1 MFLLLDVNIAK
12 AASSCPLDSV
22 LTYGINSVLTE
33 VSIYD
38 AVEDTSR
45 TTVWTVNPDGTR
57 IGKFREESY
66 SSTLKTMT
74 ASYEWDNSTHNW
86 KGTDKKEY
94 VYKYF
99 AGKKK
104 QISETTFKW
113 INAKWVADQRKTNN
127 YDDAAREIE
136 YFEYSRNTTT
146 NQLQPISGYRYEW
159 IDDTRKSME
168 EIYSTYSN
176 GAWTEGTKQEW
187 NYDAEGHQTLYAYYG
202 SIVNGR
208 FVGDSKEEWGFTDNV
223 QTMHATYVWADVEW
237 AGVLKEV
244 LVNDSLGRAT
254 LHETYDWYN
263 SDWSMTL
270 REIAAFDEAGH
281 QILIENY
288 TGENGVPTGTQ
299 KEEYAY
305 SGDTLIL
312 SIVYKWSASK
322 INWIGSTYEKWE
334 YNGPTG
340 EKTYYEKQVWRN
352 SAWGD
357 SIQEIW
363 EFNGP
368 SNQQTLHEKYV
379 WNKDAASL
387 LPTLEYTDEYDSDD
401 HLIRKEYYTFTNG
414 VRVGKTY
421 YTYTYENGKKT
432 AYTVYAWENGAW
444 VGDMNEIWEFNGP
457 SNKQTKHEKF
467 VWENGA
473 WTTTLRE
480 ITSFTGS
487 YATLKEKYELVN
499 GVLIGTEKEIYSYN
513 GSKKIESIVYK
524 WVNNAWVEDTK
535 ENWDPSSTKPTLHE
549 QFTWNGEWVKILQ
562 ENTTYSGSNKTLV
575 ENYALIEGV
584 WTGTEK
590 ETWAYSGSQLTKHE
604 QFAWDGD
611 WVKTLEE
618 NTIYE
623 GSIITK
629 IENYQLLEGVWT
641 GTKREEYTYDGS
653 TKTLELI
660 YQWYNNAWMYQTK
673 EEWTFDSGHQ
683 TLHEKDGWNGAEWIP
698 MQREVAAFDAEG
710 NQTLVENYVLYTTGW
725 TGLKKEEYIFNEEK
739 EKISIITYQWSEGY
753 WVYATRYEAG
763 YQDGDAQVTEVNY
776 TWNGSVWMPSNN
788 KTATTYVDD
797 KLSLVLTYAWD
808 AVNDQWVDGA
818 RRVYVYD
825 TKDRLIGDTT
835 YHYIN
840 SVWEYYA
847 LQTHGYNAENRD
859 TLAITATWDGTQ
871 WVSSYINKEIYRY
884 NSSGKLILVEICDGV
899 GEGAWTKG
907 TKMEYQYNAADQ
919 QTFFQSYEWKNGKWQ
934 NKSQTIYQYND
945 ANRKV
950 LYQQRNWSNNT
961 WINDKKTEYDYDGAG
976 NQTME
981 AQYNGNG
988 TAWKGTSKWERIYD
1002 EKNRV
1007 SQYTKFSWRSNTWR
1021 GSTRENFTYDE
1032 NDRVLECIQ
1041 SSYYSSSNAWIQEY
1055 KINYEYN
1062 NSTQPSSTRKY
1073 WLDGTQW
1080 ILYELSEKKYDVS
1093 DKKLRSETEG
1103 SWDYEVVTSYTSR
1116 YYSYACDPMTIS
1128 FVNYD
1133 GTVLETKTV
1142 YKGDLPEY
1150 TGETPTK
1157 TDAANT
1163 YVFLGWT
1170 PAVVPANGNATY
1182 TATYSSSLNQYT
1194 VIFKNDDGTVLSNQ
1208 TLYHGATPTCAEPS
1222 KTADAEYTY
1231 TFAGWTPEVTTVSAD
1246 ITYTAIY
1253 SATKNK
1259 YTITWRDD
1267 DNSLIDAT
1275 EVAYG
1280 VVPTHANPS
1289 KQATKEYS
1297 YTFAGWSP
1305 QVVSVTGDATY
1316 IATYTGTK
1324 KSYTITWLNSDNT
1337 SLGTTTVEYGVVPTP
1352 VNVPD
1357 KTNTAQ
1363 YTYTFAGWT
1372 PEVAAV
1378 KGDATYKASFIES
1391 LNQYTITFK
1400 DDQGNILDSRLW
1412 DYGLT
1417 PYCAIPTK
1425 EPDEQYN
1432 YPFTGWSPK
1441 VTAVTKEATYT
1452 ATFTPAEKT
1461 YTITWLNDDNSQIDQ
1476 TEVAYGVVPTHDN
1489 PTKAATAEW
1498 TYTFAGWDST
1508 PVAVTGEATYKATY
1522 TSTKNQY
1529 TITWLDSDNSQIGQT
1544 TVEYGVMPTHDDP
1557 TKAATAQYTYTFNGW
1572 TPSPVAVIG
1581 NATYTASYTETVN
1594 QYSVIFK
1601 DDLGNTLDSRLWD
1614 YGATPTCT
1622 DPTKAPD
1629 EQNTYVFAG
1638 WSPQVASVTE
1648 NTTYTAVFTAIQNQF
1663 TITWLDD
1670 NNAQIDQTTVE
1681 YGVMPTHDDP
1691 TKAAT
1696 AEYTYTFAGWSPAV
1710 VIATADVSYT
1720 ASYSAT
1726 KNKYTITWLDDDNT
1740 QIDQT
1745 SVEYGVVPTHDDPTK
1760 AATAEWSYSFAGWD
1774 NTPIAVTGEATY
1786 KATYSATKNK
1796 YTITWLNDDDT
1807 QINQTSVEYGV
1818 VPTHDDPAKQ
1828 ATAEF
1833 TYTFAGWD
1841 NEPIAVTGEATYK
1854 ATYSAA
1860 KNSYTITWLDDDNS
1874 ALGSTTVEYGIVPT
1888 HEDPTKQ
1895 PTAQYGYTFA
1905 GWSPAI
1911 SVVTGN
1917 ATYKATYTDTINQYT
1932 ISWLDDTGTLVD
1944 QTRVAYGTTPAHA
1957 NIYKE
1962 SDDQYDY
1969 TFVGWTPTLVPVT
1982 GDASYLA
1989 IFTTAGKSYTVTFY
2003 FEDGVTVL
2011 DQMTLPYG
2019 AIPSTPYIPSIPSDA
2034 NHTYTFSGWSPEIAP
2049 VTGDISYVPTF
2060 TAIPNQYTVIF
2071 RNYNGKE
2078 LQRKKVDYG
2087 TIPEYEGDEPS
2098 RPATNAYT
2106 WAFEGWT
2113 PELVAVIGDATY
2125 TAVYSKVMN
2134 TYTILFYDE
2143 DGTTLL
2149 DEVTVEHGQKPTTS
2163 VIPTKEADEEYRYTF
2178 AGWSPKIA
2186 KATSDAEYTA
2196 TYMATPKTQ
2205 DLNNTGAEERATKV
2219 LIDDHIY
2226 ILRAGHTYTLDGAL
2240 VK

>member
-1 MFLLLDVNIAK
+1 MNVKRFIHIWTIAILFLLLDVNVAK

-22 LTYGINSVLTE
+22 LTYDINSVLTE
-33 VSIYD
+33 VTIYD

-45 TTVWTVNPDGTR
+45 TTVWTVNPNGTR
-57 IGKFREESY
+57 VGKSREESY
-66 SSTLKTMT
+66 SSSLKTMT

-136 YFEYSRNTTT
+136 YFEYNRNTTT

-159 IDDTRKSME
+159 IDDTQKSME
-168 EIYSTYSN
+168 EIHTSYSN
-176 GAWTEGTKQEW
+176 GVLTAGTKKEW
-187 NYDAEGHQTLYAYYG
+187 AFDDEGHQTMYAYYSTVVG
-202 SIVNGR
+202 GK

-387 LPTLEYTDEYDSDD
+387 LPNLEYTDEYDSDD

-444 VGDMNEIWEFNGP
+444 VGDKNEIWEFNGP

-467 VWENGA
+467 VWENDE
-473 WTTTLRE
+473 WTTTLLE
-480 ITSFTGS
+480 ITSYTGS

-535 ENWDPSSTKPTLHE
+535 DTWDPSSTKPTLHE

-604 QFAWDGD
+604 QFAWEGD

-618 NTIYE
+618 NTTYD
-623 GSIITK
+623 GSNITA
-629 IENYQLLEGVWT
+629 IENYALLEGVWT

-673 EEWTFDSGHQ
+673 EEWAFDSGHQ

-725 TGLKKEEYIFNEEK
+725 TGIKKEEYTFEG
-739 EKISIITYQWSEGY
+739 SIQTSAVIYRWNTDDWIPFTKSESGYTDGNTEVSATNYIWNVNTWTGIGNRTFTTYD
-753 WVYATRYEAG
+753 EANR
-763 YQDGDAQVTEVNY
+763 VTEMIAQNWPAGATEWTNY
-776 TWNGSVWMPSNN
+776 TLTQNTYNTDGVNVLMYNANWDGVQWVMSSMQRTDIIIDDEDRQLLHASWQCGANGVWTGIQKDTAAYSGTGMLLYMAHYNGWKNNDWIPATMTHYVYDSEDRVLLKESYVGANNNWKGTFKYEYTYDDQGRQTSYARYNSWNTSTNSWVGDTKQEYVYYKNYKDKYVSTKSYSWSDNTWTPLFFDTYTYDDSLDREVEHITQSYFNGIWENTN
-788 KTATTYVDD
+788 KYVKGYDEN
-797 KLSLVLTYAWD
+797 KLVKEETYAWSKGQWALRSQSIKSYDDD
-808 AVNDQWVDGA
+808 AQA
-818 RRVYVYD
+818 KLR
-825 TKDRLIGDTT
+825 
-835 YHYIN
+835 H
-840 SVWEYYA
+840 
-847 LQTHGYNAENRD
+847 
-859 TLAITATWDGTQ
+859 
-871 WVSSYINKEIYRY
+871 EIE
-884 NSSGKLILVEICDGV
+884 GKWKSKGLV
-899 GEGAWTKG
+899 
-907 TKMEYQYNAADQ
+907 
-919 QTFFQSYEWKNGKWQ
+919 SYE
-934 NKSQTIYQYND
+934 
-945 ANRKV
+945 
-950 LYQQRNWSNNT
+950 
-961 WINDKKTEYDYDGAG
+961 DK
-976 NQTME
+976 
-981 AQYNGNG
+981 
-988 TAWKGTSKWERIYD
+988 
-1002 EKNRV
+1002 
-1007 SQYTKFSWRSNTWR
+1007 
-1021 GSTRENFTYDE
+1021 
-1032 NDRVLECIQ
+1032 
-1041 SSYYSSSNAWIQEY
+1041 
-1055 KINYEYN
+1055 
-1062 NSTQPSSTRKY
+1062 
-1073 WLDGTQW
+1073 
-1080 ILYELSEKKYDVS
+1080 
-1093 DKKLRSETEG
+1093 
-1103 SWDYEVVTSYTSR
+1103 
-1116 YYSYACDPMTIS
+1116 YYSYACDPMTIR

-1133 GTVLETKTV
+1133 GALLEEQTV
-1142 YKGDLPEY
+1142 YKGDLPVY
-1150 TGETPTK
+1150 SGETPTK
-1157 TDAANT
+1157 SDAANT
-1163 YVFLGWT
+1163 YVFLGWS

-1194 VIFKNDDGTVLSNQ
+1194 VTFKNDDGTVLSNQ

-1316 IATYTGTK
+1316 TATYTGTK

-1391 LNQYTITFK
+1391 INQYTITFK

-1508 PVAVTGEATYKATY
+1508 PVAVTGEAIYKATY

-1572 TPSPVAVIG
+1572 TPSLVAVIG

-1594 QYSVIFK
+1594 QYTVIFK

-1648 NTTYTAVFTAIQNQF
+1648 NTTYTAVFTSIKNQY

-1681 YGVMPTHDDP
+1681 YGVKPTHDDP

-1726 KNKYTITWLDDDNT
+1726 KNKYTITWLNDDNT

-1760 AATAEWSYSFAGWD
+1760 AATAEFTYTFAGWN

-1786 KATYSATKNK
+1786 KATYTSSKNS

-1807 QINQTSVEYGV
+1807 QIDQTSVEYGV

-1833 TYTFAGWD
+1833 TYTFTGWD
-1841 NEPIAVTGEATYK
+1841 NTPIAVVGEATYK
-1854 ATYSAA
+1854 ATYTSA
-1860 KNSYTITWLDDDNS
+1860 KNSYTITWLDEDDS
-1874 ALGSTTVEYGIVPT
+1874 SLGTSTVEYGIVPT
-1888 HEDPTKQ
+1888 HEDPTRQ

-1911 SVVTGN
+1911 SAVTGN
-1917 ATYKATYTDTINQYT
+1917 ATYKAMYTDTINQYT
-1932 ISWLDDTGTLVD
+1932 ISWLDDIGTLVD
-1944 QTRVAYGTTPAHA
+1944 QTKVAYGATPAHA

-1962 SDDQYDY
+1962 SDSQYDY

-1982 GDASYLA
+1982 GDASYSA

-2003 FEDGVTVL
+2003 FEDGVTIL

-2098 RPATNAYT
+2098 RPATNSYT

-2113 PELVAVIGDATY
+2113 PELTAVIGDATY
-2125 TAVYSKVMN
+2125 TAVYTKVMN

-2196 TYMATPKTQ
+2196 TYFATPKTQ
-2205 DLNNTGAEERATKV
+2205 GLNNTEAEERATKV

-2226 ILRAGHTYTLDGAL
+2226 ILRAGHTYTLDGML
-2240 VK
+2240 VE

>member
-1 MFLLLDVNIAK
+1 MNVKRFIHIWTIAILFLLFDVNIAK

-22 LTYGINSVLTE
+22 LTFNVDSVLTE
-33 VSIYD
+33 VTIYD
-38 AVEDTSR
+38 YVVDTSR

-57 IGKFREESY
+57 VGKSRAESY
-66 SSTLKTMT
+66 SSSLKTMT
-74 ASYEWDNSTHNW
+74 AIYEWDNTAHTW
-86 KGTDKKEY
+86 KGTEKEEKT
-94 VYKYF
+94 YKYF
-99 AGKKK
+99 AGIKKE
-104 QISETTFKW
+104 ISHTTFKW
-113 INAKWVADQRKTNN
+113 INAKWVADTRETSNF
-127 YDDAAREIE
+127 DEAARETE
-136 YFEYSRNTTT
+136 HFEYTRNTTT
-146 NQLQPISGYRYEW
+146 NQLQPVSGYVYAW
-159 IDDTRKSME
+159 IDDTRKSL
-168 EIYSTYSN
+168 EIQYTAY
-176 GAWTEGTKQEW
+176 GTTAWATGTKQEW
-187 NYDAEGHQTLYAYYG
+187 AFDDEDRPTLVA
-202 SIVNGR
+202 SSTMTNGTWI
-208 FVGDSKEEWGFTDNV
+208 GTSKET
-223 QTMHATYVWADVEW
+223 WAYEGP
-237 AGVLKEV
+237 AGQQ
-244 LVNDSLGRAT
+244 T
-254 LHETYDWYN
+254 LHETYGWYN
-263 SDWSMTL
+263 NDWSMTL

-281 QILIENY
+281 QTLIENY
-288 TGENGVPTGTQ
+288 TGENGAISGTK
-299 KEEYAY
+299 KEETTY
-305 SGDTLIL
+305 SGDIKTA
-312 SIVYKWSASK
+312 SVSYKWSGGA
-322 INWIGSTYEKWE
+322 WIGDAKETWE
-334 YNGPTG
+334 YNGPSG
-340 EKTYYEKQVWRN
+340 QL
-352 SAWGD
+352 
-357 SIQEIW
+357 
-363 EFNGP
+363 
-368 SNQQTLHEKYV
+368 TLHEKFSWANSDWSKTLKEETEYSGANIIRIENYALENDV
-379 WNKDAASL
+379 WTGKK
-387 LPTLEYTDEYDSDD
+387 
-401 HLIRKEYYTFTNG
+401 KETT
-414 VRVGKTY
+414 
-421 YTYTYENGKKT
+421 TYTNGKKT
-432 AYTVYAWENGAW
+432 DHFVYAWENGAW
-444 VGDMNEIWEFNGP
+444 VDSNKEVWEYNGP
-457 SNKQTKHEKF
+457 SSKQTLH
-467 VWENGA
+467 
-473 WTTTLRE
+473 
-480 ITSFTGS
+480 
-487 YATLKEKYELVN
+487 EKYEYANNGWLLVLQETTGYSGN
-499 GVLIGTEKEIYSYN
+499 NIALKMNYELIGGIWTGTMRETYSYN

-535 ENWDPSSTKPTLHE
+535 ETWDPSSTKPTLHE

-618 NTIYE
+618 NTTYD
-623 GSIITK
+623 GSNITA
-629 IENYQLLEGVWT
+629 IENYALLEGVWT

-660 YQWYNNAWMYQTK
+660 YQWYNNAWIYQTR
-673 EEWTFDSGHQ
+673 EAWAYESGRQ
-683 TLHEKDGWNGAEWIP
+683 TLHEKQGWNGAEWID
-698 MQREVAAFDAEG
+698 MQREIAAFDEAG
-710 NQTLVENYVLYTTGW
+710 NQTLIENYALLTTTGW
-725 TGLKKEEYIFNEEK
+725 TGLKKEEYTFDGSTKTSTVIYSWLNNDWTPLTK
-739 EKISIITYQWSEGY
+739 SEI
-753 WVYATRYEAG
+753 G
-763 YQDGDAQVTEVNY
+763 YQDGNTEVSEANY
-776 TWNGSVWMPSNN
+776 TWGNGAWKGSGNRTYTTKDSEDRVVELLIKNWPDG
-788 KTATTYVDD
+788 ATEWANASITTHEFNADGED
-797 KLSLVLTYAWD
+797 ILTY
-808 AVNDQWVDGA
+808 NG
-818 RRVYVYD
+818 
-825 TKDRLIGDTT
+825 
-835 YHYIN
+835 
-840 SVWEYYA
+840 
-847 LQTHGYNAENRD
+847 
-859 TLAITATWDGTQ
+859 TWNGTR
-871 WVSSYINKEIYRY
+871 WTVSSMTRLDIIIDSEGRQLLRASWQC
-884 NSSGKLILVEICDGV
+884 SSDSIWKGV
-899 GEGAWTKG
+899 KKDTSYYSG
-907 TKMEYQYNAADQ
+907 TGQLLYAAQFKSWKNNDWVPVFKSEYEYDAADR
-919 QTFFQSYEWKNGKWQ
+919 SIL
-934 NKSQTIYQYND
+934 SQRY
-945 ANRKV
+945 
-950 LYQQRNWSNNT
+950 NWSNNK
-961 WINDKKTEYDYDGAG
+961 WVGAYKYEFSYDDAG
-976 NQTME
+976 NTTMQ
-981 AQYNGNG
+981 AQYSWSNN
-988 TAWKGTSKWERIYD
+988 AWKGTSKSETGYSESGESIYTISYAWKNSNWVYRSKTEYIRDEQGNLIDKKIFSYSNGKWESNQWNTYTYNENGEEISSSESYWFIDQWYVSSSREKIYD
-1002 EKNRV
+1002 EDEQAKLRHEIDG
-1007 SQYTKFSWRSNTWR
+1007 SW
-1021 GSTRENFTYDE
+1021 NFGE
-1032 NDRVLECIQ
+1032 LL
-1041 SSYYSSSNAWIQEY
+1041 SY
-1055 KINYEYN
+1055 
-1062 NSTQPSSTRKY
+1062 
-1073 WLDGTQW
+1073 
-1080 ILYELSEKKYDVS
+1080 S
-1093 DKKLRSETEG
+1093 DK
-1103 SWDYEVVTSYTSR
+1103 
-1116 YYSYACDPMTIS
+1116 YYSYSCDARTIR

-1133 GTVLETKTV
+1133 GTLLEKQTV
-1142 YKGDLPEY
+1142 YNGQTPVY
-1150 TGETPTK
+1150 SGETPTK
-1157 TDAANT
+1157 SDAANT
-1163 YVFLGWT
+1163 YVFLGWS

-1267 DNSLIDAT
+1267 DNSLINAT
-1275 EVAYG
+1275 EVEYG

-1316 IATYTGTK
+1316 IATYTGAK

-1425 EPDEQYN
+1425 EPDEQYD

-1522 TSTKNQY
+1522 TSTKN
-1529 TITWLDSDNSQIGQT
+1529 
-1544 TVEYGVMPTHDDP
+1544 
-1557 TKAATAQYTYTFNGW
+1557 
-1572 TPSPVAVIG
+1572 
-1581 NATYTASYTETVN
+1581 
-1594 QYSVIFK
+1594 
-1601 DDLGNTLDSRLWD
+1601 
-1614 YGATPTCT
+1614 
-1622 DPTKAPD
+1622 
-1629 EQNTYVFAG
+1629 
-1638 WSPQVASVTE
+1638 
-1648 NTTYTAVFTAIQNQF
+1648 
-1663 TITWLDD
+1663 
-1670 NNAQIDQTTVE
+1670 
-1681 YGVMPTHDDP
+1681 
-1691 TKAAT
+1691 
-1696 AEYTYTFAGWSPAV
+1696 
-1710 VIATADVSYT
+1710 
-1720 ASYSAT
+1720 
-1726 KNKYTITWLDDDNT
+1726 KYTITWLDDDNT

-1760 AATAEWSYSFAGWD
+1760 VATAEWTYTFAGWD
-1774 NTPIAVTGEATY
+1774 GTPVAVNGEATY

-1807 QINQTSVEYGV
+1807 QIDQTSVEYGV

-1841 NEPIAVTGEATYK
+1841 NTPVAVTSEATYK
-1854 ATYSAA
+1854 ATYTSA

-1874 ALGSTTVEYGIVPT
+1874 ALGSTTVEYGVVPT

-1895 PTAQYGYTFA
+1895 PTAQYGYTFV

-1911 SVVTGN
+1911 SAVTGN

-1944 QTRVAYGTTPAHA
+1944 QTKVAYGATPAHA

-1982 GDASYLA
+1982 GDASYSA

-2003 FEDGVTVL
+2003 FEDGVTIL

-2098 RPATNAYT
+2098 RPATNSYT

-2113 PELVAVIGDATY
+2113 PELTAVVGDATY
-2125 TAVYSKVMN
+2125 TAVYTKVMN

-2178 AGWSPKIA
+2178 AGWSPRIA

-2196 TYMATPKTQ
+2196 TYLATPKTQ
-2205 DLNNTGAEERATKV
+2205 GLNNTEAEERATKV

-2226 ILRAGHTYTLDGAL
+2226 ILRAGHTYTLDGML
-2240 VK
+2240 VE